1 MIERRYPRIYD
12 GIQLSEIQTNG
23 HDFNYIHDY
32 SKERYEEIVIGSA
45 PLERIV
51 SFKSFLNSYTIKLD
65 KESNVE
71 SEANKN
77 FSIIHEKGSKLT
89 ITLGLD
95 IPAMDVHEAMVNS
108 GKIEELQRLI
118 LGSKWGANPGS
129 PPFRTTTF
137 RNVSQKSGITTPL
150 FYVYYRNLVN
160 SGRTPLPE
168 RITDFKDLMF
178 AGFTCYI
185 DNIQYSPVHDMG
197 HFEQDGKLYPKALSL
212 TLTLNYEDQTLFD
225 EYHPLKNMKALQ
237 PFQLNG
243 HYSYYD
249 SGLFPFCVDS
259 TSNDIKVRLDDV
271 QFDKLYTDDV
281 NDIKT
286 PTGTISTV
294 ATPRINTYIFI
305 SNTVGYEVKKNPLLK
320 RKPRWVVFRPFIEDF
335 SRKVSTKIEQADN
348 GNSSIFS
355 KVNQTGVTF
364 ESIDYTLK
372 FNVPSESLVEAKK
385 NCVKVQYLMR
395 MFLKKYD
402 DGTKLLSRLEN
413 GNRMEVEDYI
423 SKLMFYIPSMVERP
437 NSGPPA
443 NSGNRYHMFERAIPL
458 YMKDLDVEFDME
470 AGFFTE
476 GVRLYPKVMTISMN
490 MLYNRND
497 MIRNYTVNLDN
508 NNNNYYE
515 LPEFQTRSPIDKDE
529 YPFFPLDKK
538 TIKIGR

>member
-1 MIERRYPRIYD
+1 MIEKRYPRTYD
-12 GIQLSEIQTNG
+12 GMQLSEIQTNG

-51 SFKSFLNSYTIKLD
+51 SFKSFLNSYAIKLD
-65 KESNVE
+65 KETNIE

-118 LGSKWGANPGS
+118 LSSKWGASPGS
-129 PPFRTTTF
+129 PPFSKTAF
-137 RNVSQKSGITTPL
+137 RNVSTKSGITTPL

-160 SGRTPLPE
+160 SGRKPLPE
-168 RITDFKDLMF
+168 RITDFEDLMF

-197 HFEQDGKLYPKALSL
+197 HFEKDGKLYPKALSL

-225 EYHPLKNMKALQ
+225 EYHPLKNTKALQ

-243 HYSYYD
+243 YYSRYD
-249 SGLFPFCVDS
+249 TGLFPFCVHSSGTD
-259 TSNDIKVRLDDV
+259 TKVILDDAIG
-271 QFDKLYTDDV
+271 DKLSSDDV
-281 NDIKT
+281 NDIKS
-286 PTGTISTV
+286 PTGIISTV
-294 ATPRINTYIFI
+294 AQPRTNTYIFI
-305 SNTVGYEVKKNPLLK
+305 SNTVGAENTTTPLLK

-335 SRKVSTKIEQADN
+335 SRKISTKIEQADN

-355 KVNQTGVTF
+355 KVNQTGVSF

-385 NCVKVQYLMR
+385 NCVKIQYLMR

-413 GNRMEVEDYI
+413 GNRMEVEDYV
-423 SKLMFYIPSMVERP
+423 SMFYIPSMIERP

-443 NSGNRYHMFERAIPL
+443 DSGNRYYMFEGAIPL
-458 YMKDLDVEFDME
+458 YMKDLDVEFDMD

-476 GVRLYPKVMTISMN
+476 GVLLYPKAMTISMN

-497 MIRNYTVNLDN
+497 LIRNYTVNVDD

-515 LPEFQTRSPIDKDE
+515 LPKFQTRSPTDKDE
-529 YPFFPLDKK
+529 YPLFPLDKK